1 MAADLNRIVR
11 AGLAA
16 LESGPADQPKK
27 KNKRRLS
34 SGRALI
40 LGAGLMTAGRLVARS
55 RAEHILDRIRDSVDQ
70 LVDEVRGQEDVDEPS
85 AHADEELPE
94 EEEGTEDEAEP
105 EDEAEAEPEDEE
117 EPEDEAEAEPE
128 GEDEAEP
135 EDEDEDDEADE
146 ALGEDGNQPD
156 RRPRAFRPSPVR
168 VAKGGRMPVA

>member
-55 RAEHILDRIRDSVDQ
+55 RAEHVLDRTLDGVDQ
-70 LVDEVRGQEDVDEPS
+70 LVDEVRGQEDMDEPS
-85 AHADEELPE
+85 ARADEELPE
-94 EEEGTEDEAEP
+94 EEEGA
-105 EDEAEAEPEDEE
+105 
-117 EPEDEAEAEPE
+117 
-128 GEDEAEP
+128 EDEAEP
-135 EDEDEDDEADE
+135 EDEDEDEAEPDEDEEEPEDEAEPDEDEDEDEEADE

>member
-117 EPEDEAEAEPE
+117 EPEDE
-128 GEDEAEP
+128 DEAEP